1 MKKLGTTIVCLL
13 FATTC
18 LAGNKKQDPAKFMPP
33 AQSHGQ
39 PITGY
44 GCDKSA
50 SGASTT
56 ESGGAYWSL
65 IVWAQYG
72 KDHKRYWQKNYGTY
86 QVPVKH
92 SLGSSGESA
101 GSGGAIGAY
110 GTESYDFSSMDKT
123 CADWGAL
130 VNSTLKVK
138 PEAETT
144 KPQQQ

>member
-1 MKKLGTTIVCLL
+1 MKKYEIAFVLIL
-13 FATTC
+13 FAAPC
-18 LAGNKKQDPAKFMPP
+18 LAGPKKQDPAKFMPP

-39 PITGY
+39 TITGY
-44 GCDKSA
+44 GCDKSTA
-50 SGASTT
+50 GASTT
-56 ESGGAYWSL
+56 ESGGSYWSL

-72 KDHKRYWQKNYGTY
+72 KEHKRYWQKTYNTY

-92 SLGSSGESA
+92 AVGSSGESA

-110 GTESYDFSSMDKT
+110 GTESYDFSSMDKA

-138 PEAETT
+138 PD
-144 KPQQQ
+144 